1 MFCQHKENAFKD
13 AIKVLIDIR
22 IVAPKYT
29 VAEGLEIFGSLFIIS
44 DLMIITMG
52 DTINLNHQ
60 PRFITDEIDN
70 VIPYRYLAI
79 EFPALQP
86 FGSQITPEPF
96 FGFSLIAA

>member
-13 AIKVLIDIR
+13 AIKVMIHIR
-22 IVAPKYT
+22 VVAPKYT
-29 VAEGLEIFGSLFIIS
+29 IAEGFEIFDSCFIVF

-52 DTINLNHQ
+52 NAINFNYQ
-60 PRFITDEIDN
+60 TRFIADEVNN
-70 VIPYRYLAI
+70 VIPYGHLTI